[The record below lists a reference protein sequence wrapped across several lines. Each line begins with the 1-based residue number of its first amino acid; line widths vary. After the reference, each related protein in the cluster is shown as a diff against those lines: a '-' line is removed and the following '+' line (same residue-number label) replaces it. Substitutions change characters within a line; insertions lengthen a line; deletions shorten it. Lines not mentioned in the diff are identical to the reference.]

1 MTSSESFK
9 DTFTM
14 KYNDFCEDLRNA
26 LPELESKLVAA
37 KKLGFE
43 ERVSKFKQQVLPN
56 AGPLRDA
63 KKCPGFVLP
72 NVEITEVIW
81 SDISDSSKEA
91 IQKHLTV
98 LSFITLYDI
107 HKDTSKDEGSDM
119 MSEMINKLM
128 GEWATKMGGVDFE
141 SISKKLLETFANSAS
156 SASEDG
162 LPNTNPFGN
171 FKLPEKFL
179 KGHIAKLTE
188 EIVSAFKP
196 EDFGLD
202 AATLER
208 LESEPGGAI
217 ELLMNIYTNKPHLI
231 QSAMKKIVKRIQE
244 KFQNGSLRPEQIA
257 AEAEELI
264 KEFSSNEEFVKM
276 METFRNTFGMAD
288 MAQAR
293 KNNREGDARAN
304 IVKERLRKKLAE
316 KNAKKNGSAAPPAPS
331 ARSAPSPSPSVP
343 KETKEAKPQAP
354 QNKHTIINNI
364 PELD

>member
-72 NVEITEVIW
+72 DVEITEVIW

-141 SISKKLLETFANSAS
+141 SISKKLLETFASGAS
-156 SASEDG
+156 TDG

-208 LESEPGGAI
+208 LEREPGGAI

-316 KNAKKNGSAAPPAPS
+316 KNAKKNGTAPSVSAPP
-331 ARSAPSPSPSVP
+331 PSPSVP
-343 KETKEAKPQAP
+343 KETKETKEKEVKPKVP

>member
-1 MTSSESFK
+1 
-9 DTFTM
+9 M

-26 LPELESKLVAA
+26 FPELESKLIAA
-37 KKLGFE
+37 KKLNFE
-43 ERVSKFKQQVLPN
+43 ERVSKFKEQVLPN

-72 NVEITEVIW
+72 DVEITEAIW
-81 SDISDSSKEA
+81 SDISESSKEA

-98 LSFITLYDI
+98 LSFVTLYDM
-107 HKDTSKDEGSDM
+107 HKETSKDAESDI

-141 SISKKLLETFANSAS
+141 SISKKLLETFAS
-156 SASEDG
+156 SASGADG

-208 LESEPGGAI
+208 LEREPGGAI

-231 QSAMKKIVKRIQE
+231 QTAMKKIVKRIQE

-264 KEFSSNEEFVKM
+264 KEFSGNDEFVKM

-293 KNNREGDARAN
+293 KNNREGDARAS

-316 KNAKKNGSAAPPAPS
+316 KNAKKNGSAPSAPS
-331 ARSAPSPSPSVP
+331 A
-343 KETKEAKPQAP
+343 
-354 QNKHTIINNI
+354 QNKNTVFNNI
-364 PELD
+364 PDLD